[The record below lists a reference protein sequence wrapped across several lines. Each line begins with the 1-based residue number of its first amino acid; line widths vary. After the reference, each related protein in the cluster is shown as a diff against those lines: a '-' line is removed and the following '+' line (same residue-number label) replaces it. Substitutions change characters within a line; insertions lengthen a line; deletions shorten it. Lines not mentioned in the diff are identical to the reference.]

1 MLAVSSPLRSLI
13 NKTLPVCIGLFA
25 IMSVQLV
32 DSVFIGL
39 LGVNQLAV
47 HGMTLPFQT
56 LLIGI
61 QVGIGVGATA
71 IMSQAIGA
79 QTLYKARAIAT
90 LSVNGGIILMSLVC
104 LLLWQL
110 DTQILRVFIHPNTD
124 NPHYVLLVNLF
135 ITYWPYWLFSA
146 LNVAVLYLLTSV
158 YRAHG
163 DTKTTGLMF
172 VTASII
178 NLIFDPLLIF
188 YFDMGIKGAAIA
200 STLGYGIA
208 TIYVLFDLKPRRWF
222 IRLSRHVGTL
232 NYCIELIKMTSA
244 TITNQFLPAASAF
257 LAMMFIAKL
266 GTDAIAFWSLLARIE
281 SFLLVLTLA
290 LTMSMPPMIGQYFG
304 AQQYHAI
311 DTLLS
316 AAAKLLLSFTAISAV
331 LFALSTDLL
340 LTLIPLEPP
349 LNNWLTTALW
359 IMPISY
365 GPLGVCMVAVSV
377 LNALGTPKTAL
388 MVSFARLFVLYI
400 PAIAIGTAT
409 GDMFYTLIGATIA
422 NMLAG
427 TFAWFKLKNYLK
439 STLDH
444 AQPCVANA

>member
-1 MLAVSSPLRSLI
+1 
-13 NKTLPVCIGLFA
+13 
-25 IMSVQLV
+25 
-32 DSVFIGL
+32 
-39 LGVNQLAV
+39 
-47 HGMTLPFQT
+47 
-56 LLIGI
+56 
-61 QVGIGVGATA
+61 
-71 IMSQAIGA
+71 
-79 QTLYKARAIAT
+79 
-90 LSVNGGIILMSLVC
+90 
-104 LLLWQL
+104 
-110 DTQILRVFIHPNTD
+110 
-124 NPHYVLLVNLF
+124 
-135 ITYWPYWLFSA
+135 
-146 LNVAVLYLLTSV
+146 
-158 YRAHG
+158 
-163 DTKTTGLMF
+163 
-172 VTASII
+172 
-178 NLIFDPLLIF
+178 
-188 YFDMGIKGAAIA
+188 
-200 STLGYGIA
+200 
-208 TIYVLFDLKPRRWF
+208 
-222 IRLSRHVGTL
+222 
-232 NYCIELIKMTSA
+232 
-244 TITNQFLPAASAF
+244 
-257 LAMMFIAKL
+257 
-266 GTDAIAFWSLLARIE
+266 
-281 SFLLVLTLA
+281 
-290 LTMSMPPMIGQYFG
+290 MIGQYFG

-365 GPLGVCMVAVSV
+365 GPLGVCMVVVSV

>member
-1 MLAVSSPLRSLI
+1 MFFISSTLRTLI
-13 NKTLPVCIGLFA
+13 SKTLPLCIGLFA

-39 LGVNQLAV
+39 LGVDELAA

-79 QTLYKARAIAT
+79 KKHYKARAIAT
-90 LSVNGGIILMSLVC
+90 LSVNGGIVFMALVC

-110 DTQILRVFIHPNTD
+110 DTFIVRVFIGSDTD
-124 NPHYVLLVNLF
+124 SPHYFVLVNLF

-146 LNVAVLYLLTSV
+146 LSVAVLYLLTSV

-163 DTKTTGLMF
+163 DTKITGAMF

-178 NLIFDPLLIF
+178 NLILDPLLIF
-188 YFDMGIKGAAIA
+188 YFDLGIKGAAIA
-200 STLGYGIA
+200 SSLGYGIA
-208 TIYVLFDLKPRRWF
+208 TIYVLFDVKPKQWF
-222 IRLSRHVGTL
+222 IGLQRHIGSVKYG
-232 NYCIELIKMTSA
+232 IELVHVTSA

-257 LAMMFIAKL
+257 VAMMLIAKL

-281 SFLLVLTLA
+281 SFLLVFTLA
-290 LTMSMPPMIGQYFG
+290 LTMSIPPMIGQFLG
-304 AQQYHAI
+304 ARQYHAI
-311 DTLLS
+311 ENLLTTT
-316 AAAKLLLSFTAISAV
+316 AKLLLGFTAVLAV
-331 LFALSTDLL
+331 LLALSADLML
-340 LTLIPLEPP
+340 PLITQDPSLSV
-349 LNNWLTTALW
+349 WLKAALW

-365 GPLGVCMVAVSV
+365 GPLGLCMVVVSV
-377 LNALGTPKTAL
+377 FNALGAPKTAL
-388 MVSFARLFVLYI
+388 IVSFARLFILYI
-400 PAIAIGTAT
+400 PAVAIGTAT
-409 GDMFYTLIGATIA
+409 GDMLNTIIAATFA
-422 NMLAG
+422 NLLAG
-427 TFAWFKLKNYLK
+427 TFAWFKLKDYLK

-444 AQPCVANA
+444 AQPCIANT